1 MVAQILGAAC
11 ASLVVYANYKS
22 AIDVYEGM
30 FNTLGLSFTTSHLS
44 ANSPHQAA
52 PASAQSHPPQT
63 PPPVYSARI
72 LNPS

>member
-30 FNTLGLSFTTSHLS
+30 YHSIITVSQASF
-44 ANSPHQAA
+44 NSPRNN
-52 PASAQSHPPQT
+52 
-63 PPPVYSARI
+63 PVSYTHLTLPTKRI
-72 LNPS
+72 V

>member
-30 FNTLGLSFTTSHLS
+30 YHSIITVSQASF
-44 ANSPHQAA
+44 NSPRNNQAA
-52 PASAQSHPPQT
+52 RASAQSHPPQM
-63 PPPVYSARI
+63 PPPAYSARI
-72 LNPS
+72 PNLS

>member
-30 FNTLGLSFTTSHLS
+30 YHSIITVSYASFN
-44 ANSPHQAA
+44 
-52 PASAQSHPPQT
+52 
-63 PPPVYSARI
+63 
-72 LNPS
+72 